1 MAFVTGEVRGVKM
14 RFFWQWKKD
23 EEQVFAV
30 GDMKL
35 GDMKF
40 GKQSKEFYSGRVQ
53 ICFSVTDDVIYWW
66 LIIVSLN

>member
-1 MAFVTGEVRGVKM
+1 M
-14 RFFWQWKKD
+14 
-23 EEQVFAV
+23 FAV

-53 ICFSVTDDVIYWW
+53 ICFSVTDDVIY
-66 LIIVSLN
+66 